1 MLMKGISGKEHLTD
15 VNGLDVQTF
24 LYSLTSRGLGVTKP
38 RASSFSFAYLIY
50 QQVLPPLPPRQ
61 SQTLLGSLTCPWIQ
75 ATITSGWMVAVAS
88 SRASPRSPRHSP
100 RPPHLWLP
108 LPIPDVPATLGSSP
122 NITTRPTYRN
132 SLLYSVTLQIK
143 AIAPKLVILKIS
155 FRKGSSGS

>member
-1 MLMKGISGKEHLTD
+1 MKGISGKEHLTD

-24 LYSLTSRGLGVTKP
+24 LYSFTSHGLGVTKP
-38 RASSFSFAYLIY
+38 RASSFFCISNISAGPSSSTSEAESDATRFSH
-50 QQVLPPLPPRQ
+50 LPLDP
-61 SQTLLGSLTCPWIQ
+61 G
-75 ATITSGWMVAVAS
+75 
-88 SRASPRSPRHSP
+88 HH
-100 RPPHLWLP
+100 HLWLDGGRGL
-108 LPIPDVPATLGSSP
+108 LPGLSQKHNRPTSGCLCSIPDVPATLGSSP

>member
-1 MLMKGISGKEHLTD
+1 MKGISGKEHLTD

-24 LYSLTSRGLGVTKP
+24 LYSLTSCGLGVTKP

-88 SRASPRSPRHSP
+88 SRASPRSPCHSP
-100 RPPHLWLP
+100 QPPHLWLP
-108 LPIPDVPATLGSSP
+108 LLHSRRSSHPGLFPKHHHPAHLSKQP
-122 NITTRPTYRN
+122 PLLCRITN
-132 SLLYSVTLQIK
+132 
-143 AIAPKLVILKIS
+143 
-155 FRKGSSGS
+155 